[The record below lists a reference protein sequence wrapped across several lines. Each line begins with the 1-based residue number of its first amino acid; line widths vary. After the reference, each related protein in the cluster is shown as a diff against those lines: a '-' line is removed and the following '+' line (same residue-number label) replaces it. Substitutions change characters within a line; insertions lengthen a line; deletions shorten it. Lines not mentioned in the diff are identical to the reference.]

1 MRDSDSSFPVSREIC
16 FGSSLSSKVGMN
28 TRVVMWE
35 MADTLHFE
43 APDNPGTFL
52 DLFPLCCVT
61 DEGCGAEL

>member
-28 TRVVMWE
+28 TRVGDGRP
-35 MADTLHFE
+35 DTLHFE

>member
-1 MRDSDSSFPVSREIC
+1 MGDGRP
-16 FGSSLSSKVGMN
+16 
-28 TRVVMWE
+28 
-35 MADTLHFE
+35 DTLNFE